1 MTIKEQIRYIL
12 ESRRGEY
19 VSGEELAKSLY
30 CTRSAVWKAITALR
44 NEGCVITAA
53 TNRGYRLESESDT
66 LSEAGIR
73 RMLGEYDC
81 DVIVKRSV
89 GSTNALMRELA
100 QQGAREGT
108 LVAASHQTC
117 GSGRRGRRFFSPPD
131 TGLYMS
137 ILLRPSFSVGES
149 VRITS
154 AAAAAVCMAL
164 EEVCGA
170 EARIKWVN
178 DVYIGGK
185 KAAGILT
192 EASFGLENGA
202 LEYAVVGIGVNVYEP
217 EGGFPEELR
226 DIAGAVL
233 EKPQPDMRNRLC
245 AAITRKFT
253 EIYRQLPDSGY
264 MSEYRK
270 RLMWRGEEILI
281 MSGAD
286 GAVTKPAVML
296 GTDDMCGLLVRYED
310 GSEGV
315 VSSGEISIRK

>member
-1 MTIKEQIRYIL
+1 MTIKEQTRYIL

-19 VSGEELAKSLY
+19 VSGEELAKILY
-30 CTRSAVWKAITALR
+30 CTRSAVWKAISALR

-73 RMLGEYDC
+73 RLLGEYDC

-100 QQGAREGT
+100 RQGAHEGT
-108 LVAASHQTC
+108 LVASSHQTN

-137 ILLRPSFSVGES
+137 ILLRPSFSVAES

-154 AAAAAVCMAL
+154 AAAVAVCMAL

-233 EKPQPDMRNRLC
+233 EEPRPDMRNKLC
-245 AAITRKFT
+245 AEITRKFL
-253 EIYRQLPDSGY
+253 EIYRQLPDCGY

-270 RLMWRGEEILI
+270 RLMWRGEEIVIL
-281 MSGAD
+281 SGAD
-286 GAVTKPAVML
+286 GIVTKPAVLL